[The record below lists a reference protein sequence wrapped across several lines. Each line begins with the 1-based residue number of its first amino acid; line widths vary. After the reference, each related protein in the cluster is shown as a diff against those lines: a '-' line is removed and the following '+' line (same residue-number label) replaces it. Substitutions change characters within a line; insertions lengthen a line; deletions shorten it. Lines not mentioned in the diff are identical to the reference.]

1 MTLRFVNLLAWWR
14 RKVAVESF
22 STPKLSDGTLITID
36 EGDGTEPQML
46 ALTRNN
52 LCSMAWVIRE
62 ADRRGLKNVSLTL
75 EVPEGPDVWSQ
86 TLTVP
91 NWAKRKLFREVI
103 ARALALGWKGEVY
116 HPSPTAWDQLLRD
129 EGL

>member
-1 MTLRFVNLLAWWR
+1 MARMSLLSWWR
-14 RKVAVESF
+14 RKVVVEGF
-22 STPKLSDGTLITID
+22 STKKVSDGTLITID
-36 EGDGTEPQML
+36 AGDGTEPQVL

-62 ADRRGLKNVSLTL
+62 ADREGLHDVSLTL
-75 EVPEGPDVWSQ
+75 EVPEGPDVWTQ

-91 NWAKRKLFREVI
+91 DWAKKKLFREVI
-103 ARALALGWKGEVY
+103 ERALALGWKGEVY
-116 HPSPTAWDQLLRD
+116 HPTPTSWDHLLRD